1 LALYYLTALL
11 VLAVDQLTKH
21 GVLFYVS
28 QRGILPQEY
37 ITSGKNI
44 LDLSYAFNPGAAFSI
59 FPYQQKMLIV
69 ITLAAISA
77 IVFYL
82 YNSKDRRLMIRLS
95 LALITGGA
103 LGNLVDRIHYG
114 VVIDFLD
121 LHWRE
126 IYHWPTFNLADV
138 AICVGVGLMI
148 LHTVRASFEIDE
160 KTTGADE
167 NKNLDLNR

>member
-1 LALYYLTALL
+1 MALYYLTALL
-11 VLAVDQLTKH
+11 VLAVDQITKH

-69 ITLAAISA
+69 ITLAAICA
-77 IVFYL
+77 ILFYL
-82 YNSKDRRLMIRLS
+82 YNSKDRRLIIRLS
-95 LALITGGA
+95 LALVTGGA
-103 LGNLVDRIHYG
+103 LGNLVDRVRYG

-121 LHWRE
+121 LHWKE
-126 IYHWPTFNLADV
+126 VYHWPTFNLADV

-148 LHTVRASFEIDE
+148 LHTIRASFDMNENQII
-160 KTTGADE
+160 ADR
-167 NKNLDLNR
+167 KNDLDLNN